1 MKPILVDNVA
11 ITDLLLR
18 ETQVPKLVLQYHLA
32 INRSFNL
39 LFVIL
44 VLSPFFPVE
53 ECSNQLRL
61 CLLDELLIG
70 CLGGKVL
77 RRLHVIIPALVLG
90 GRHFEFLID
99 MHQSFTTLFLISVIT
114 VTIRLMSAVVT
125 LM

>member
-18 ETQVPKLVLQYHLA
+18 ETEVPKLVLQYHLA
-32 INRSFNL
+32 INWSFNL
-39 LFVIL
+39 LFVVL

-53 ECSNQLRL
+53 ECPNQLRL

-70 CLGGKVL
+70 CLGCKVL

-90 GRHFEFLID
+90 GRHFELLID
-99 MHQSFTTLFLISVIT
+99 LHQSLAALSVIT

-125 LM
+125 LV

>member
-1 MKPILVDNVA
+1 MKPILIDNVA

-18 ETQVPKLVLQYHLA
+18 ETEVPKLVLQYHLA

-39 LFVIL
+39 LFVVL

-53 ECSNQLRL
+53 ECPYQLRL

-70 CLGGKVL
+70 CLRCKVL

-90 GRHFEFLID
+90 G
-99 MHQSFTTLFLISVIT
+99 
-114 VTIRLMSAVVT
+114 
-125 LM
+125 